1 MVMYQFALFSIIL
14 LPLHYCI
21 PYTFD
26 PNVKSVQRIR
36 IVFQVC
42 VILWITIASVILFFG
57 TRIMKLRA
65 FGDTSL
71 QQTVREQLVESQRN
85 AAHDIRN
92 ALMEVIGLVDMYG
105 NKNKKDSK
113 RSTEKLEKF
122 EKFEKEI
129 FEKKT
134 EERSNSSSSTKS
146 TNSNSELEHNS
157 DLDLN
162 FNTSSYNEKQPSL
175 QLQQQHKQQG
185 GGGDSDPQSN
195 SDLDKNKLSLRVHD
209 VTKRILHRLDASLR
223 DEQNVVQN
231 NSTRLY
237 PGNLIA
243 WHYLVLF

>member
-1 MVMYQFALFSIIL
+1 MRIILIFSLQPQLCIFLIFFLYSCNLAWQNQHLRSIFAESKQITMVMYQFALFSIIL

-146 TNSNSELEHNS
+146 TNSK
-157 DLDLN
+157 
-162 FNTSSYNEKQPSL
+162 F
-175 QLQQQHKQQG
+175 
-185 GGGDSDPQSN
+185 
-195 SDLDKNKLSLRVHD
+195 
-209 VTKRILHRLDASLR
+209 
-223 DEQNVVQN
+223 
-231 NSTRLY
+231 
-237 PGNLIA
+237 
-243 WHYLVLF
+243 